1 MLWLKTLKDEN
12 TIESLNMT
20 EYRMGK
26 RSMSQLMLEV
36 IEVIVRERN
45 NPNAPIQIYWVG
57 AFTYMWARQIIFHCD
72 RRHNC
77 RLHVTYQTFQL

>member
-26 RSMSQLMLEV
+26 RSMSQLMSEV
-36 IEVIVRERN
+36 IEAIVRERN
-45 NPNAPIQIYWVG
+45 NPNAPIQIFWVG
-57 AFTYMWARQIIFHCD
+57 AFTYMLTCQIILSQSMAINLNLD
-72 RRHNC
+72 ISS
-77 RLHVTYQTFQL
+77 

>member
-26 RSMSQLMLEV
+26 KSMSQLMSEV
-36 IEVIVRERN
+36 IEAIVRERN
-45 NPNAPIQIYWVG
+45 NFNAPIQIFWLG
-57 AFTYMWARQIIFHCD
+57 AFPICWLVKLI
-72 RRHNC
+72 
-77 RLHVTYQTFQL
+77 

>member
-26 RSMSQLMLEV
+26 RSMSQLMSEV
-36 IEVIVRERN
+36 IEAIVRERN
-45 NPNAPIQIYWVG
+45 NPNAPIQIFWVG
-57 AFTYMWARQIIFHCD
+57 AFTYMLTRQIILSQSMAINLD
-72 RRHNC
+72 
-77 RLHVTYQTFQL
+77 LDISS